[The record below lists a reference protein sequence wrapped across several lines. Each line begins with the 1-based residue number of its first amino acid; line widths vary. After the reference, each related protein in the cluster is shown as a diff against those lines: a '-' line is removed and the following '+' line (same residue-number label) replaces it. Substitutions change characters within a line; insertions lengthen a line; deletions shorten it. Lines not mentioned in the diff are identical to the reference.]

1 MYPCVHRTVGEEL
14 RRIGERVVW
23 AFKDDFDNNIYMEEF
38 IVNIIYLGM
47 LLFCNIPRHF
57 IEYVNKGLP

>member
-1 MYPCVHRTVGEEL
+1 MCSQNSRG
-14 RRIGERVVW
+14 RVEKNWGKGSW
-23 AFKDDFDNNIYMEEF
+23 AFKDDFDNNIYIEEF
-38 IVNIIYLGM
+38 IVNIIHLGM